1 MIPHMISGDG
11 NISMI
16 IKGQQYYVATTDP
29 THAEAL
35 TLLKEGC
42 SEDHMLELIDRV
54 GRVQEYTLG
63 SGIEVKDGCVLYQG
77 AAVHNTVTERIISFL
92 DLGLPVEPLV
102 NFLVKLMEN
111 PSYSSRNQLYDFL
124 EHKNLPITEDG
135 DFLAYKAVRH
145 DYNAKHSGTLSNKVG
160 ETLRMA
166 RWGVDDER
174 DHGCSSG
181 LHAGALEYVQSYGC
195 FSDREDSDKCIIVKI
210 NPANVVSVPKDSD
223 CQKLRTCEY
232 HVLKDYEGQMEHN
245 LYTDDGEEWEDDYD
259 SYEEEDQREYTDNWD
274 VADRGEIDPNDSYRW
289 N

>member
-16 IKGQQYYVATTDP
+16 IKGQQYYVAITDP

-42 SEDHMLELIDRV
+42 SEDHMLELIDKAS
-54 GRVQEYTLG
+54 RVQEYTLG

-124 EHKNLPITEDG
+124 EHLLLLN
-135 DFLAYKAVRH
+135 
-145 DYNAKHSGTLSNKVG
+145 
-160 ETLRMA
+160 
-166 RWGVDDER
+166 
-174 DHGCSSG
+174 
-181 LHAGALEYVQSYGC
+181 
-195 FSDREDSDKCIIVKI
+195 FS
-210 NPANVVSVPKDSD
+210 
-223 CQKLRTCEY
+223 
-232 HVLKDYEGQMEHN
+232 
-245 LYTDDGEEWEDDYD
+245 
-259 SYEEEDQREYTDNWD
+259 
-274 VADRGEIDPNDSYRW
+274 
-289 N
+289 

>member
-11 NISMI
+11 NITI
-16 IKGQQYYVATTDP
+16 VLKGEQFYINTDDP
-29 THAEAL
+29 TYESVLQAL
-35 TLLKEGC
+35 KDGAT
-42 SEDHMLELIDRV
+42 EDEMFVLIDKV
-54 GRVQEYTLG
+54 STVKQYTLG
-63 SGIEVKDGCVLYQG
+63 SDIEVKDGCIFFQG
-77 AAVHNTVTERIISFL
+77 EAVHNTVTERILKFL
-92 DLGLPVEPLV
+92 EEGLPVTPLV

-124 EHKNLPITEDG
+124 ENKNLPITEDG
-135 DFLAYKAVRH
+135 DFLAYKAVTSSYL
-145 DYNAKHSGTLSNKVG
+145 DKHSHTLSNQIG
-160 ETLRMA
+160 ETLSMA

-210 NPANVVSVPKDSD
+210 NPAHVVSVPKDSY

-232 HVLKDYEGQMEHN
+232 QVLKDYEGEMEHN
-245 LYTDDGEEWEDDYD
+245 LYTDEGDEWDYGDDPMD
-259 SYEEEDQREYTDNWD
+259 D
-274 VADRGEIDPNDSYRW
+274 VISLGDVISDDDAYRW